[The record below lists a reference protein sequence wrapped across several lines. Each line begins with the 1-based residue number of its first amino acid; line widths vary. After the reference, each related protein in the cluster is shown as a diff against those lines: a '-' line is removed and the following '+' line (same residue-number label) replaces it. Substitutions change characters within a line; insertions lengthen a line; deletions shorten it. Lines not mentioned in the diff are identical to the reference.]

1 MDQLRTLVNK
11 LQQVCT
17 SLGDNAGNTGN
28 DDLPSLWEVLPSIVV
43 IGGQSSGKS
52 SVLEAVVGKDFLPRG
67 SGIVTRRPLVL
78 QLVQIKPGN
87 KEYGVFLHKMG
98 QKVFSFDAIRE
109 EIEAETHR
117 SLGGGVAVSP
127 DPIHLTIYSP
137 DVPNLTLVDMP
148 GLTKIAVE
156 GQPKSIVRDIEDMAR
171 AYIKGENAIILAVSP
186 ANADI
191 ATSDG
196 LRLAREVDPAGER
209 TIGVLT
215 KLDIMDRGTNARDVL
230 EGRSAQL
237 KHGWIGVVNRAQA
250 DINDKVSMQDCQK
263 KELEFF
269 TQSSEYRGLR
279 NVGMGSLTHK
289 LCRKL
294 EEAIVRQIP
303 KIQQTIN
310 KGVQQMQKELKTLGP
325 TTANNRG
332 AMVHEILSMCREFDS
347 SYATMLDGGKG
358 GGEAILDVFEGKLTK
373 CIRELPFKDVYSLKN
388 IKKVINEADG
398 YQPHLIAPEMGYRRL
413 IEAGLKLLKD
423 PSLICVEEVYLILQQ
438 LVQTVLT
445 SKECEGL
452 GRYSLLSAEIL
463 SQSGVALEKMKDD
476 TKAMVMTM
484 VSMEASYL
492 TAEFFRE
499 ILRTQDA
506 EGDTGLRTLSGR
518 QIKADSSGLGGSA
531 EEAHLK
537 QIANHVSAYLGVVC
551 NQLKATIPKA
561 IVHCLVLQAKKSLLD
576 KFVEEVAGKDA
587 ESLRRLL
594 GEDEQV
600 TQRREM
606 CARRLDLLQ
615 KAYGEL
621 TVSLGASR

>member
-1 MDQLRTLVNK
+1 MDQLRELVNK

-17 SLGDNAGNTGN
+17 SLGDNAGNSR
-28 DDLPSLWEVLPSIVV
+28 DDNLPSLWEVLPSIVV

-67 SGIVTRRPLVL
+67 SGIVTRRPLLL
-78 QLVQIKPGN
+78 QLVQSKAGA
-87 KEYGVFLHKMG
+87 KEYGEFLHKMG
-98 QKVFSFDAIRE
+98 EKFTQFDAIRQ

-117 SLGGGVAVSP
+117 SLGSGKAVSP
-127 DPIHLTIYSP
+127 DPIHLTIHSP

-148 GLTKIAVE
+148 GLTKIATE
-156 GQPKSIVRDIEDMAR
+156 GQPKSIVKDIEDMAR

-186 ANADI
+186 ANADM

-230 EGRSAQL
+230 EGRSVQL
-237 KHGWIGVVNRAQA
+237 KHGWIAVVNRAQA
-250 DINDKVSMQDCQK
+250 DINSKMTMEECRK
-263 KELEFF
+263 KEMEFF
-269 TQSSEYRGLR
+269 NGSPHYRGLR
-279 NVGMGSLTHK
+279 NVGMSSLTHK

-310 KGVQQMQKELKTLGP
+310 KGVQDMQKELKALGP
-325 TTANNRG
+325 MTANNRG

-373 CIRELPFKDVYSLKN
+373 HIRELPFKQVYSLSN

-423 PSLICVEEVYLILQQ
+423 PSVICVEEVYLILQQ
-438 LVQTVLT
+438 LVQTVLG
-445 SKECEGL
+445 SKDCEGL
-452 GRYSLLSAEIL
+452 SRYSLLSTEIL
-463 SQSGVALEKMKDD
+463 AQSGLALERMRDEAKS
-476 TKAMVMTM
+476 MVMTM
-484 VSMEASYL
+484 VDMEASYL

-499 ILRTQDA
+499 ILRAQDA
-506 EGDTGLRTLSGR
+506 EEGMQGLKTFSGR
-518 QIKADSSGLGGSA
+518 NIKPGSDGGTS
-531 EEAHLK
+531 EDLHMK

-594 GEDEQV
+594 GENEEV
-600 TQRREM
+600 MQRREV
-606 CARRLDLLQ
+606 CSKRLEMLQ
-615 KAYGEL
+615 TAYREL
-621 TVSLGASR
+621 TVSLSSR